1 MNTQKEYEQ
10 TWERWEAKVRDG
22 QCAENGTLKSGKL

>member
-10 TWERWEAKVRDG
+10 TWERGEANVKDG
-22 QCAENGTLKSGKL
+22 QRAETGALKSG